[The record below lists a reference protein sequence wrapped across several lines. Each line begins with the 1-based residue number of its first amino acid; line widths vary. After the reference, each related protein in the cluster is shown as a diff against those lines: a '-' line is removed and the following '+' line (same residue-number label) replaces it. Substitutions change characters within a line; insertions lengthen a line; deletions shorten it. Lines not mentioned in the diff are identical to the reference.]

1 MHRALSMEEG
11 EERRAYM
18 CSTYMRSAGGYISG
32 FVCVCGKVD
41 ARNQRKVRG
50 SVLVFALVSLKVT

>member
-1 MHRALSMEEG
+1 MEEG

-18 CSTYMRSAGGYISG
+18 CSMYMRSAGGDISG

-50 SVLVFALVSLKVT
+50 SVLVFALASLKVT